1 MTGYIHSIETGGTV
15 DGPGIRYVVFLQ
27 GCPLRCQFCH
37 NPDSWKPKTGRVSTP
52 EELIRD
58 VERYRPF
65 IKHGGLTVSGGEPL
79 FQADFV
85 RELLT
90 LCRARDIHSAI
101 DTSGAIPL
109 GKAIPALE
117 LADLIL
123 LDIKSINPA
132 KAKILTGQ
140 SNASAL
146 ETLDWCESRKKPV
159 WIRHVVVPGHT
170 DSWEDL
176 RALGEKLRAYD
187 CVQKVELLA
196 FHQMGTYKWEAL
208 GRRYPLKDCPTPG
221 KAFMAEVNELFLGM
235 GLPMGR

>member
-37 NPDSWKPKTGRVSTP
+37 NPDSWKARSGKVSTP
-52 EELIRD
+52 EEIMRD
-58 VERYRPF
+58 VERYRAF
-65 IKHGGLTVSGGEPL
+65 IKHGGITVSGGEPL

-90 LCRARDIHSAI
+90 LCKARDIHSAI
-101 DTSGAIPL
+101 DTSGAIAL
-109 GKAIPALE
+109 NIAKPALE

-123 LDIKSINPA
+123 LDIKSIDSA

-140 SNASAL
+140 NNANAL
-146 ETLDWCESRKKPV
+146 ATLDWCESVNKSV

-170 DSWEDL
+170 DSREDL
-176 RALGEKLRAYD
+176 TALAKHLVRYN
-187 CVQKVELLA
+187 CVKKVELLA

-208 GRRYPLKDCPTPG
+208 SRRYPLKDCPTPS
-221 KAFMAEVNELFLGM
+221 KAFMAEINQLFAEL